1 MIYYECYHISKFY
14 NFNMKLNYIFN
25 NMNYQALITLI
36 VVCVIMTAPKHM
48 EPHINEHYE
57 HI

>member
-1 MIYYECYHISKFY
+1 
-14 NFNMKLNYIFN
+14 MKLNYIFN